1 MANITNLFLNQ
12 DKRYAEAVVVT
23 LPAILNEGGGR
34 ANTAPTYLQG
44 GEAMN
49 ASVVEADT
57 IMKKAYLVVDE
68 VYPAGALVGVTVGGV
83 AVFTD
88 APGDATGI
96 TASATED
103 ELFVAKGDV
112 VITVTG
118 LTGDITTGKARVVLD
133 VVHPSLNNGQYAN

>member
-1 MANITNLFLNQ
+1 MANITNLYLNEN
-12 DKRYAEAVVVT
+12 KRYAEAVVVT

-34 ANTAPTYLQG
+34 AGSAATYLQP

-57 IMKKAYLVVDE
+57 LAKKFYLIVDE
-68 VYPAGALVGVTVGGV
+68 PMPAGALAEVSVGGTVVHTAIPVDATGVTV
-83 AVFTD
+83 
-88 APGDATGI
+88 
-96 TASATED
+96 SATED
-103 ELFVAKGDV
+103 EYFMNKGDV

-118 LTGDITTGKARVVLD
+118 VGGPITVGKLRVIVD